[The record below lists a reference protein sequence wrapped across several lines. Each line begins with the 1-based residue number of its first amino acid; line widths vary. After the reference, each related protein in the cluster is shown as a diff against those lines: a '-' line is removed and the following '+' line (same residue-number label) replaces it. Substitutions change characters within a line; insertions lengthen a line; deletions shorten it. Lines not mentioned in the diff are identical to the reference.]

1 MEESGS
7 DVNATPRFVQATVT
21 QRPRL
26 STAAATFSVAQGDRH
41 FSGEGNLTPDI
52 SSDSVPLGLCGGGGG
67 GGGGGAG
74 GAGGAADVT
83 LDESSAFICVFIFR
97 LSSTSS
103 ALSCLPS
110 N

>member
-1 MEESGS
+1 M
-7 DVNATPRFVQATVT
+7 NATPRFVQATVT

-52 SSDSVPLGLCGGGGG
+52 SSGSVPLGGSVVVVVEVGGG
-67 GGGGGAG
+67 
-74 GAGGAADVT
+74 GGAADVT

-97 LSSTSS
+97 LFFSAEPSSIQLV
-103 ALSCLPS
+103 AFPVLQEA
-110 N
+110 